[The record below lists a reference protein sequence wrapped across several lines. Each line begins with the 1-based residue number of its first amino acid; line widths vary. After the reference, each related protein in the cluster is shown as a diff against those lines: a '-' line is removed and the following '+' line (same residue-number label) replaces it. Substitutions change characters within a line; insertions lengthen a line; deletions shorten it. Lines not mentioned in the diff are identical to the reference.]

1 MNDEMRGVCAGV
13 LMGHIE
19 VGADV
24 SGLRVRSQITR
35 LDILV
40 RELLTLSHARTHTHT
55 HTHTSVVD
63 AFALPLVFRLV
74 KSILQFAINQKS
86 NNFHLHVSCP
96 LPSSDTRTHMPV

>member
-1 MNDEMRGVCAGV
+1 MNDEMHGVSAGV

-55 HTHTSVVD
+55 HE
-63 AFALPLVFRLV
+63 
-74 KSILQFAINQKS
+74 
-86 NNFHLHVSCP
+86 
-96 LPSSDTRTHMPV
+96 